1 MKVIFFSKC
10 SKFCVDFEIVIKLA
24 KMSIVLEIIAFKLV
38 PEVSV
43 KYDKNTCDRT

>member
-38 PEVSV
+38 PEVS
-43 KYDKNTCDRT
+43 NTCDRT